1 MFRTPLRAMK
11 QKLTPI
17 KHLAALAC
25 AAILPFISAY
35 AQAPNPGAAS
45 LSPAA
50 AEVAKLVAAG
60 TTEDVV
66 LAYVQNAPGP
76 FNLSADNVLYLKDLG
91 VASAVITA
99 MLNHDSALRSQ
110 APPPAPAVEA
120 PPPAAAPAQMAP
132 VPAQEMAPPPPAAP
146 APVYVNN
153 PPPDVGYFYNDLAP
167 YGTWADLPGYGWC
180 WQPTVIATTPGWQPY
195 CHGGNWLNTDAGWFW
210 ASSYSWGWA
219 PFHYGRWYRHP
230 GAGWVWFPGRTWGP
244 SWVVWRSGGGN
255 CGWAPLPPRA
265 DFVAGVG
272 WRYNGVNVAASFDF
286 GLSVGCFTFVSMG
299 QLCEPNLHT
308 RCLPPAQVTR
318 VYNNTTVINNY
329 TYVNNTY
336 VNRGVNITTVEQA
349 SGRRYQRIKVADA
362 DPGVPPAGSP
372 GNVALRRKLGDP
384 PPATHMKAVRADSQ
398 GRIPLGAGSAARIN
412 TSNLSPMGGKS
423 GTGNQTGG
431 VGSAGKGG
439 GTTRNFS
446 GNPALRTPPP
456 GTGVPPKTTTAT
468 GAQQQIL
475 NGTPESHKLTGPQG
489 TPLGSSNPNA
499 PKVYNQSPTVNRRT
513 PGSASRFQSTSP
525 ATGTG
530 ISGTGGGTGG
540 SASSSSFGSGSTAN
554 KNKLQQEN
562 LQQARVEGPASA
574 AKGPNQNPTPYRYMR
589 AEDMRGATGLTTRDN
604 KLYNSSSG
612 NSSQNSAGPS
622 GGSAGA
628 SRYGSNPNLQR
639 NTSGS
644 SGSTKGTAG
653 NASPAGGN
661 TR

>member
-1 MFRTPLRAMK
+1 MFQP
-11 QKLTPI
+11 LTPI

-25 AAILPFISAY
+25 VAILPFISAY
-35 AQAPNPGAAS
+35 AQAPSPGAAS
-45 LSPAA
+45 LAPAA

-91 VASAVITA
+91 VASSVITA

-110 APPPAPAVEA
+110 AP
-120 PPPAAAPAQMAP
+120 
-132 VPAQEMAPPPPAAP
+132 AQEMAPQPPAAP

-272 WRYNGVNVAASFDF
+272 WRYNGVSVAASFDF

-299 QLCEPNLHT
+299 HLCEPNVYAH
-308 RCLPPAQVTR
+308 CVPPAQVNR
-318 VYNNTTVINNY
+318 FYHNTTVINNY

-336 VNRGVNITTVEQA
+336 VNHGVNVTTVEQA
-349 SGRRYQRIKVADA
+349 SGRKYQQIKVGEAK
-362 DPGVPPAGSP
+362 PGMPSAGGF
-372 GNVALRRKLGDP
+372 GNVALRRKLGQ
-384 PPATHMKAVRADSQ
+384 PAPVANMKAVKVDNK
-398 GRIPLGAGSAARIN
+398 GRIPLGMGSVANIN
-412 TSNLSPMGGKS
+412 KSNLSTTGGKPGS
-423 GTGNQTGG
+423 GYQGG
-431 VGSAGKGG
+431 GFGSTGKGA
-439 GTTRNFS
+439 GTTQTFS
-446 GNPALRTPPP
+446 GGNTGSKTPPL
-456 GTGVPPKTTTAT
+456 GTGVPPKYNTAT
-468 GAQQQIL
+468 GAQQQNL
-475 NGTPESHKLTGPQG
+475 KGTPESHKLTGPQG
-489 TPLGSSNPNA
+489 PPLGSSNPNA
-499 PKVYNQSPTVNRRT
+499 PKVYNQSTTVNRRG
-513 PGSASRFQSTSP
+513 PGATSGSQSSSS

-530 ISGTGGGTGG
+530 SSAAGGGTSSGGG
-540 SASSSSFGSGSTAN
+540 SSSWPAASSAN
-554 KNKLQQEN
+554 KNKLPQEN
-562 LQQARVEGPASA
+562 LQRLGIENSVSA
-574 AKGPNQNPTPYRYMR
+574 GPNQNPAANKYIR
-589 AEDMRGATGLTTRDN
+589 AEDMRGATGLTPGGN
-604 KLYNSSSG
+604 KLYNSSSVNG
-612 NSSQNSAGPS
+612 QQSETAK
-622 GGSAGA
+622 GGGAGA
-628 SRYGSNPNLQR
+628 PASGSSPNLQR
-639 NTSGS
+639 TAPGNSGS
-644 SGSTKGTAG
+644 GKPGNSGSGSG
-653 NASPAGGN
+653 YN
-661 TR
+661 R